1 MAFHNIFL
9 VNQLSQNNFEK
20 IKLTQKWFPVLL
32 VLKIISDAKI
42 EFVFGKNNF
51 FRMDARF
58 KLVPGISHNLQVT
71 SSKESGD
78 VKGTGEKLF
87 NMLLPGAEDLP
98 LF

>member
-1 MAFHNIFL
+1 
-9 VNQLSQNNFEK
+9 
-20 IKLTQKWFPVLL
+20 
-32 VLKIISDAKI
+32 
-42 EFVFGKNNF
+42 
-51 FRMDARF
+51 MDARF

-87 NMLLPGAEDLP
+87 DMLLQGAEDLP